1 MPKMVA
7 DLIESPYEIENRI
20 EADDFPLLSSHLN

>member
-20 EADDFPLLSSHLN
+20 EPDDSPLVSSNLE